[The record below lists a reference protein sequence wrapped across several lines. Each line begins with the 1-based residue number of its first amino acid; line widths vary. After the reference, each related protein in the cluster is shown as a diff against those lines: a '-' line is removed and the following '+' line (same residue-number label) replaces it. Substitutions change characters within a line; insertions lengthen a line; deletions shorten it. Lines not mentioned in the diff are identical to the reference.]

1 MELDDSQLVDR
12 ARSGDK
18 RAFRILVERY
28 QKRVY
33 GIAYGVVRN
42 EEDALDVSQEAFI
55 KVHRNLARFQG
66 TSSFYTW
73 LYRIVVNLCID
84 QKRRKSRAMQVD
96 FDDSR
101 DHGDVAEDSGGR
113 ISGSPYRDPARAVSD
128 AELRDEMDRAMSA
141 LSDKHRRVVVL
152 RELEGLS
159 YKEIADVE
167 EISVGT
173 VMSRLHHARQNLQ
186 SSLRRYMKRE

>member
-1 MELDDSQLVDR
+1 LELDDSQLVDR